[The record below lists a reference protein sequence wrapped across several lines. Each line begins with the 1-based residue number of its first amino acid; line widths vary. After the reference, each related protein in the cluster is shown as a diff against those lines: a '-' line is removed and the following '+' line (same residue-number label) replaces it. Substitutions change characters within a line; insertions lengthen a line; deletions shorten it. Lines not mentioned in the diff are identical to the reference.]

1 MELKEI
7 IDELEA
13 LSTPENI
20 DGMAR
25 FGITPEKTFAVRI
38 PELRKIAKK
47 AGKNHLLAE
56 KLWKFNYRETK
67 ILACMIEEP
76 ELVSSSQMDK
86 WVAEFDYWEICDQCC
101 MNLFRKT
108 AFAYDKIFEWSER
121 EEEFVKRA
129 AFSLIAVMAV
139 HDKEA
144 QDFQFEKFFP
154 LIIREST
161 DNRNYVRKAVN
172 WALRHI
178 GKRNMYLNKRS
189 IEVAKKIQSLDSKSS
204 RWIAADALREL
215 KSEKI
220 QNRLLNCSK
229 NIK

>member
-1 MELKEI
+1 
-7 IDELEA
+7 
-13 LSTPENI
+13 
-20 DGMAR
+20 
-25 FGITPEKTFAVRI
+25 
-38 PELRKIAKK
+38 
-47 AGKNHLLAE
+47 
-56 KLWKFNYRETK
+56 
-67 ILACMIEEP
+67 
-76 ELVSSSQMDK
+76 
-86 WVAEFDYWEICDQCC
+86 
-101 MNLFRKT
+101 
-108 AFAYDKIFEWSER
+108 
-121 EEEFVKRA
+121 
-129 AFSLIAVMAV
+129 MAV

-220 QNRLLNCSK
+220 QNRLLNSSK